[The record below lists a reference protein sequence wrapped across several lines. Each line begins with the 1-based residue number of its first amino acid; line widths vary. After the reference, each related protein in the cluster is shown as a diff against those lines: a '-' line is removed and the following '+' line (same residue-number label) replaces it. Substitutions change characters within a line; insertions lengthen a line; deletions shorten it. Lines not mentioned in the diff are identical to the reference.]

1 MVLKDYIF
9 WKQQFWNFDNMVSFP
24 SGGCVDDVVD
34 NQINYQGFQFNVYYI
49 ECHRCTVRCFIKG
62 ERVC

>member
-1 MVLKDYIF
+1 
-9 WKQQFWNFDNMVSFP
+9 MVSFP

-34 NQINYQGFQFNVYYI
+34 NQINYQGFQFDVYYI